1 MGVGQTL
8 VYKWECRLL
17 VELMTKYYLSSEDSS
32 TTEIFMHLADYFK
45 GTLVKENETNSH
57 NGKH

>member
-8 VYKWECRLL
+8 VLKWECRLL
-17 VELMTKYYLSSEDSS
+17 VEVMTKYYLSSEDSS

-45 GTLVKENETNSH
+45 GTIVKENGMNS
-57 NGKH
+57 NDGKH